1 MPDSRFSWRYL
12 SRSDAA
18 PSTAIGS
25 RRFGGFNRF
34 TSSALVSFWAP
45 TERGRRGIHEG
56 WQSDPTGRHQE
67 RFHDGV
73 AWTARVRD
81 RGIENI
87 DTRGPAPDAATSIET
102 RAVPAHTPIGPPRA
116 RSETT
121 RSAPT
126 SIPTS
131 PPRSARPKARAT
143 FPTFTG
149 PTSVPLSAAPSIP
162 AAPKPTPPPTAPPRS
177 SERPP
182 EGRERPSGPPALAVR
197 NLGVVIEGS
206 TPILDGV
213 SLSIE
218 RGELLAIV
226 GPSGSGK
233 STLLKALTGSRPP
246 EAGVVEI
253 GGVELYGAYDELC
266 RSIGY
271 VPQDDILHLPLTIRA
286 ALIFGAELRFPADT
300 TAEDR
305 ERRVDEVLAE
315 LELTHRQDVPIEKVS
330 GGQRKRT
337 SVALE
342 LLIKPK
348 LLFLDEPTS
357 GLDPGFERTVMELL
371 RELAAGDRA
380 VVVVTHSLQS
390 LELCDRVLFLAPGGT
405 IAFFGK
411 PDDALDFFGRTDFID
426 VFRDLENL
434 PPAEWAER
442 RPEVSAE
449 LPHSHPVAPIRPP
462 GRRSVPP
469 GQPWKQQVDILVRR
483 QIAILRADRQNLL
496 FLVGSVI
503 VPAILILLLMES
515 STLKLGQSIP
525 VVPRNIL
532 GAIVVAA
539 VAIGAANSIRE
550 IVKELPIYQRERA
563 IGLQRSAYLTSKVL
577 VLGALTCAQV
587 VVLVAITTLR
597 SGGPGH
603 ANVLLVPHLELIVD
617 VMLTG
622 IAAVSLGLLLS
633 TLVSSSEK
641 AMALIP
647 VVFVVQ
653 WLFSGAALDLQ
664 SKPVLRQVAM
674 VTSANWGMAAAA
686 SSANEYELSQSCSYL
701 DDKPIG
707 AFDSSTSGY
716 DPNVQPGIGGNSSA
730 QEDGKE
736 QARREALPAC
746 DGRWRSGVLPW
757 ATSIF
762 ALLILIA
769 APIALADR
777 LLARKE
783 PLEAQRT
790 NDWPNPWKR

>member
-1 MPDSRFSWRYL
+1 MPGRPV
-12 SRSDAA
+12 A
-18 PSTAIGS
+18 
-25 RRFGGFNRF
+25 
-34 TSSALVSFWAP
+34 SASPA
-45 TERGRRGIHEG
+45 G
-56 WQSDPTGRHQE
+56 
-67 RFHDGV
+67 
-73 AWTARVRD
+73 
-81 RGIENI
+81 
-87 DTRGPAPDAATSIET
+87 GPA
-102 RAVPAHTPIGPPRA
+102 GPP
-116 RSETT
+116 SPTT
-121 RSAPT
+121 PAG
-126 SIPTS
+126 
-131 PPRSARPKARAT
+131 
-143 FPTFTG
+143 FPTDHRSTG
-149 PTSVPLSAAPSIP
+149 PGAT
-162 AAPKPTPPPTAPPRS
+162 
-177 SERPP
+177 
-182 EGRERPSGPPALAVR
+182 SGPPALDVR
-197 NLGVVIEGS
+197 HLGVVVGEG
-206 TPILDGV
+206 TRILDDV

-246 EAGVVEI
+246 EEGVVEI
-253 GGVELYGAYDELC
+253 RGIELYGAYDELC

-271 VPQDDILHLPLTIRA
+271 VPQDDILHLPLTIRD
-286 ALIFGAELRFPADT
+286 ALLFGAELRFSAETSP
-300 TAEDR
+300 EDR
-305 ERRVDEVLAE
+305 ARRVDEVLAE

-342 LLIKPK
+342 LLIRPE

-371 RELAAGDRA
+371 RELATGDRA
-380 VVVVTHSLQS
+380 VLVVTHSLQS

-405 IAFFGK
+405 IAFFGP
-411 PDDALDFFGRTDFID
+411 PDEALGFFGRDDFID
-426 VFRDLENL
+426 VFRDLESL
-434 PPAEWAER
+434 PPTEWTSR
-442 RPEVSAE
+442 RP
-449 LPHSHPVAPIRPP
+449 APASTRPGP
-462 GRRSVPP
+462 SGTAPPAARRAVPP

-483 QIAILRADRQNLL
+483 QIAILKADRQNIL
-496 FLVGSVI
+496 FLIGSVI
-503 VPAILILLLMES
+503 VPAVLILLLMEAN
-515 STLKLGQSIP
+515 TLKLGQSVP

-577 VLGALTCAQV
+577 VLGALTCVQI
-587 VVLVAITTLR
+587 VVLVVITTLR

-603 ANVLLVPHLELIVD
+603 ANVLLIPHLELIVD

-622 IAAVSLGLLLS
+622 IAAVSLGLVLS

-664 SKPVLRQVAM
+664 SKPVLREVAM

-686 SSANEYELSQSCSYL
+686 STVNEYQLSQSCSYL

-707 AFDSSTSGY
+707 GSDSSSSTY
-716 DPNVQPGIGGNSSA
+716 DPYGSSDPSGTSSA
-730 QEDGKE
+730 QEQGKE
-736 QARREALPAC
+736 EARREALPVC
-746 DGRWRSGVLPW
+746 DGRWKSGVVPW
-757 ATSIF
+757 TISII
-762 ALLILIA
+762 ALLLLIA
-769 APIALADR
+769 APIAAADR

-783 PLEAQRT
+783 PLDAQRA
-790 NDWPNPWKR
+790 NDWPIPWRK